1 MAVHELPKD
10 VLKMASG
17 LISPSGLA
25 GHCRPLCIGGT
36 AVMESARMGHGDIVQ
51 YLHQAGADINIRDN
65 DGRTALM
72 WAAYKGHG
80 DIVKYL
86 HQAGADINI
95 MDNGGV
101 TALIAAASEGHGDIV
116 KYFHQAGTDTNIIR
130 FIRSKYGIWV
140 DGQL

>member
-1 MAVHELPKD
+1 MVSL
-10 VLKMASG
+10 S
-17 LISPSGLA
+17 
-25 GHCRPLCIGGT
+25 
-36 AVMESARMGHGDIVQ
+36 IVQ
-51 YLHQAGADINIRDN
+51 YLHQAGTDINIRDN

-116 KYFHQAGTDTNIIR
+116 KYFHQAGTDINIIR